1 MKAYAQKTIRFDME
15 DAERIQEIA
24 KGSKVSF
31 NTIVTTALKAF
42 LVKNKN
48 MFPLKEDP
56 VAEKKTERN
65 NSLSLYS
72 DHEETK
78 W

>member
-42 LVKNKN
+42 LVKNQN
-48 MFPLKEDP
+48 MFPLKEDL
-56 VAEKKTERN
+56 AEKKTEQKN
-65 NSLSLYS
+65 TLKLFS